1 MPTFDRL
8 VPIYPQTTI
17 VERLERENAALR
29 CENVCLRISAP
40 QDWERD
46 LFIRLKRE
54 VAALNKALAS
64 ERSTGTNAKLREEIR
79 KQQLVIEGRRG
90 GGHDARANVEVLRR
104 VMADAEQNRG
114 RAAKENWQRRDDL
127 DVTIQSSSG
136 WTHCS

>member
-90 GGHDARANVEVLRR
+90 VLPTTPYWRKVAHAEQVSAYARDAARA
-104 VMADAEQNRG
+104 Q
-114 RAAKENWQRRDDL
+114 DL
-127 DVTIQSSSG
+127 DVTYVPGGGWSS
-136 WTHCS
+136 CS